1 MHGSAN
7 PDSPFAF
14 RGRFW
19 DMNRFTF
26 LMTLAAGIV
35 TATAADAPALQG
47 IPLKT
52 IEGKDA
58 TLGDYKG
65 KVLLVVNVASQCG
78 YTRQYTGLQSLHDKL
93 KGKGFTVLGFP
104 CNDFGGQEPGSE
116 EEIQKFCSTK
126 YKVTFPMFAKVGIKG
141 ASKHPLYEALTGKS
155 SPVPGDVKW
164 NFSKFL
170 VGKDGAV
177 LKRFDSGTEPDDA
190 ELLKAID
197 EALLAK

>member
-1 MHGSAN
+1 
-7 PDSPFAF
+7 
-14 RGRFW
+14 
-19 DMNRFTF
+19 MNRFTF
-26 LMTLAAGIV
+26 LMTLAAGI
-35 TATAADAPALQG
+35 ATGSAADGPTLHG

-78 YTRQYTGLQSLHDKL
+78 YTRQYAGLQSLHEKMKD
-93 KGKGFTVLGFP
+93 KGFTVLGFP
-104 CNDFGGQEPGSE
+104 CNDFGGQEPGTE
-116 EEIQKFCSTK
+116 AEIQKFCSTK
-126 YKVTFPMFAKVGIKG
+126 YKVTFPMFAKVAVKG
-141 ASKHPLYEALTGKS
+141 ESKHPLYEALTGKS

-164 NFSKFL
+164 NFAKFL

-190 ELLKAID
+190 ELLKSI
-197 EALLAK
+197 EAALAAK